1 MTHLSDYSFVQRGTS
16 NSWFYLWFLV
26 YVFRYDRFQ
35 ALNIRRIARF
45 ELRSIVTLLL
55 IIAKPL
61 QISYDVGIS
70 MIKYEEGFWTIP
82 GTDRIVGRPSDLWEP
97 SHQARAEVLDYIL
110 ACAMA
115 LLTSIFFLLQS
126 FYHYISKSVT
136 KSSFMSSLEF
146 RLNIVCS
153 LIVLAVFPLIQYL
166 FRNNHALREAAPQMA
181 FSVVLLIIGILG
193 VRTHFRF
200 QSLLKV
206 AMLTISENTQGVV
219 EKLEYF
225 KDMNKI
231 LTGAMFGTGVSLAIA
246 SVDGL
251 MPHPVIARHKFASD
265 FLITNLNFFEF
276 IIWVTLV
283 FIFYP
288 RRSGVG
294 NVFGSSSGGSLSR
307 TAPNASRQAQQ
318 LKSAHDNSYNNNSK
332 DRPPSHVPYRPPE
345 GRSNNSSSKAEYVD
359 LPLDNLQHN
368 FNQNNSNSN
377 HNRNYNDTYPL
388 TRTSG
393 QQDAT
398 DFVQMNALKAMYDDP
413 LQASAASPRS
423 PTRPQHQP
431 YGSAVMQSPPQSPIS
446 PSHLRAASPMSHA
459 RVASPGPVYGSPI
472 PRQLQA
478 QSSAAGPGSQANF
491 VLDDP
496 PGTAHQRLK
505 IAMQQQQ
512 KQQLQHTFSGD
523 GTITTTSTHNSFNS
537 YDPSTASNGSAG
549 APSRPRK
556 EPRHSPPY

>member
-1 MTHLSDYSFVQRGTS
+1 M
-16 NSWFYLWFLV
+16 
-26 YVFRYDRFQ
+26 
-35 ALNIRRIARF
+35 RRIARF

-55 IIAKPL
+55 VIAKPL

-70 MIKYEEGFWTIP
+70 MIKYEEGFAVIP
-82 GTDRIVGRPSDLWEP
+82 GTDRIVGRLSNDWAQ
-97 SHQARAEVLDYIL
+97 SHQDRAEILDYIL

-136 KSSFMSSLEF
+136 KSSFMSSFEF

-153 LIVLAVFPLIQYL
+153 LIVIAVFPLIQYL

-206 AMLTISENTQGVV
+206 AMLTISESTQGVV

-231 LTGAMFGTGVSLAIA
+231 LTGAMFGTGISLGIA

-265 FLITNLNFFEF
+265 FLVTNLNFFEF

-283 FIFYP
+283 MIFYP

-294 NVFGSSSGGSLSR
+294 NVFGSSSGGSVSR
-307 TAPNASRQAQQ
+307 TAPHASRQAQQ
-318 LKSAHDNSYNNNSK
+318 LKSVHDNSHSNNSK

-345 GRSNNSSSKAEYVD
+345 GRSNHSHSKTEYVD
-359 LPLDNLQHN
+359 LPLDNLQHK
-368 FNQNNSNSN
+368 FNQHHNDS
-377 HNRNYNDTYPL
+377 HLNRNYNDTYPL

-398 DFVQMNALKAMYDDP
+398 DYVQMNAFKAMYDDP
-413 LQASAASPRS
+413 LQASPASPRS
-423 PTRPQHQP
+423 PTRSPPPPQQQQ
-431 YGSAVMQSPPQSPIS
+431 YGSGMMMTMHSPPQSPVS
-446 PSHLRAASPMSHA
+446 PSHFRAASPMSSSA

-478 QSSAAGPGSQANF
+478 ASSSSAAVGGPGQPSF
-491 VLDDP
+491 VLEDP
-496 PGTAHQRLK
+496 PGTSHQRLK
-505 IAMQQQQ
+505 MAMQQQQ

-523 GTITTTSTHNSFNS
+523 GGGGGEAAAGSHNSYSS
-537 YDPSTASNGSAG
+537 YDPSTSMGQSGSAG

-556 EPRHSPPY
+556 EPRHAPPY